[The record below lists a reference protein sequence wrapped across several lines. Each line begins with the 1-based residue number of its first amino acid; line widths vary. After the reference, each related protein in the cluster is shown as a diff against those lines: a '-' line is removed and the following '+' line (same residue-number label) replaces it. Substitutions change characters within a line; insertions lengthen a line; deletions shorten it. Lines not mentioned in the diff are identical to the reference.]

1 MYYTTA
7 MALTVRLNPK
17 TERALNAL
25 AKRRGLS
32 RSDVVREA
40 IEQYHVAGDVNSAG
54 HPYEAWLDVIGV
66 VALGVRDPARTTGKQ
81 FTAIISEKKRARHPR

>member
-1 MYYTTA
+1 

-25 AKRRGLS
+25 SKRHRLS

-40 IEQYHVAGDVNSAG
+40 IAQYGSPDQGNAGSR
-54 HPYEAWLDVIGV
+54 PYDGWVDVIGIV
-66 VALGVRDPARTTGKQ
+66 DLGARDEHRSTGEQFAAIVSRQARKRR
-81 FTAIISEKKRARHPR
+81 RAR